1 MYYWLCSFHT
11 LERQHEKTTPI
22 NAFINLMDNYI
33 LPRKQAITVFFAF
46 AFGYFLS
53 CLLRAITAT
62 LSPVLTLEFELM
74 AADLGLLAGGYFLGF
89 ASMQIPLGY
98 LLDKFGPKKIVS
110 SFLLI
115 AFIGTVSFALAQSFS
130 GLLVSRI
137 LIGVGAGACL
147 MAPLTGYRI
156 WFAENQQQR
165 VNSWMLMIASLGFL
179 SSTLPVQLLL
189 PTLGWRWIFG
199 GTAAL
204 ILISIILILAIIPKW
219 NHQKDES
226 LENQLK
232 SGSLADV
239 WKNKFFISVIPMGL
253 FNYGGLMAIQ
263 TLWAGPWMIRVAG
276 YTPLESATGLFWINI
291 TMLVSFFLWGYF
303 LPRITNLGFSALKI
317 LTVGLPIS
325 FLVMLFIIILG
336 SKAGAFY
343 ITLFILSSI
352 FLSVIQPAVG
362 LSFQSHLAGKALT
375 SFNLLIFLGAF
386 IMQWFIGLVIDLVKS
401 FGYTEI
407 IGFKTAFSVFLLL
420 SLTSY
425 IFFLIIN
432 KNHIFFKIKNM

>member
-1 MYYWLCSFHT
+1 M
-11 LERQHEKTTPI
+11 E
-22 NAFINLMDNYI
+22 NYI
-33 LPRKQAITVFFAF
+33 LPKRQAITVFFVF

-115 AFIGTVSFALAQSFS
+115 AFIGTLSFALAQSFS
-130 GLLVSRI
+130 GLLISRI
-137 LIGVGAGACL
+137 LIGVGVSACL

-165 VNSWMLMIASLGFL
+165 ANSWMLMIASLGFL

-189 PTLGWRWIFG
+189 PSLGWRWLFG
-199 GTAAL
+199 GIAGL
-204 ILISIILILAIIPKW
+204 ILISIFLMLAFIPKCD
-219 NHQKDES
+219 HQKNES
-226 LENQLK
+226 LENPVRQ
-232 SGSLADV
+232 GSLSDV

-317 LTVGLPIS
+317 LKLGLPVS
-325 FLVMLFIIILG
+325 FLVMLTIIILG

-352 FLSVIQPAVG
+352 FLSVTQPAVG

-375 SFNLLIFLGAF
+375 SFNLLIFLGTF
-386 IMQWFIGLVIDLVKS
+386 IMQWVMGLVIDLVKNY
-401 FGYTEI
+401 GYTEI
-407 IGFKTAFSVFLLL
+407 IGFKAAFSFFLFL
-420 SLTSY
+420 SLISY

-432 KNHIFFKIKNM
+432 KKS

>member
-1 MYYWLCSFHT
+1 M
-11 LERQHEKTTPI
+11 E
-22 NAFINLMDNYI
+22 NYI
-33 LPRKQAITVFFAF
+33 LPKRQAITVFFVF

-115 AFIGTVSFALAQSFS
+115 AFIGTLSFALAQSFS
-130 GLLVSRI
+130 GLLISRI
-137 LIGVGAGACL
+137 LIGVGVSACL

-165 VNSWMLMIASLGFL
+165 ANSWMLMIASLGFL

-189 PTLGWRWIFG
+189 PSLGWRWLFG
-199 GTAAL
+199 GIAGL
-204 ILISIILILAIIPKW
+204 ILISIFLMLAFIPKW
-219 NHQKDES
+219 DHQKNES
-226 LENQLK
+226 LENPVRQ
-232 SGSLADV
+232 GSLSDV

-317 LTVGLPIS
+317 LKLGLPVS
-325 FLVMLFIIILG
+325 FLVMLTIIILG

-352 FLSVIQPAVG
+352 FLSVTQPAVG

-375 SFNLLIFLGAF
+375 SFNLLIFLGTF
-386 IMQWFIGLVIDLVKS
+386 IMQWVMGLVIDLVKNS
-401 FGYTEI
+401 GYTEI
-407 IGFKTAFSVFLLL
+407 IGFKAAFSFFLFL
-420 SLTSY
+420 SLISY

-432 KNHIFFKIKNM
+432 KKS

>member
-1 MYYWLCSFHT
+1 M
-11 LERQHEKTTPI
+11 E
-22 NAFINLMDNYI
+22 NYI
-33 LPRKQAITVFFAF
+33 LPKRQAITVFFVF

-115 AFIGTVSFALAQSFS
+115 AFIGTLSFALAQSFS
-130 GLLVSRI
+130 GLLISRI
-137 LIGVGAGACL
+137 LIGVGVSACL

-165 VNSWMLMIASLGFL
+165 ANSWMLMIASLGFL

-189 PTLGWRWIFG
+189 PSLGWRWLFG
-199 GTAAL
+199 GIAGL
-204 ILISIILILAIIPKW
+204 ILISICLMLAFIPQW
-219 NHQKDES
+219 DHQKDES
-226 LENQLK
+226 LENPVRQ
-232 SGSLADV
+232 GSLSDV

-263 TLWAGPWMIRVAG
+263 TLWAGPWMVRVAG

-317 LTVGLPIS
+317 LKIGLPVS
-325 FLVMLFIIILG
+325 FLVMLTIIILG

-352 FLSVIQPAVG
+352 FLSVTQPAVG
-362 LSFQSHLAGKALT
+362 LSFQSHLVGKALT
-375 SFNLLIFLGAF
+375 SFNLLIFLGTF
-386 IMQWFIGLVIDLVKS
+386 IMQWVMGLIIDLVKNS
-401 FGYTEI
+401 GYTEI
-407 IGFKTAFSVFLLL
+407 IGFKIAFSFFLFL
-420 SLTSY
+420 SLISY

-432 KNHIFFKIKNM
+432 KKS

>member
-1 MYYWLCSFHT
+1 M
-11 LERQHEKTTPI
+11 E
-22 NAFINLMDNYI
+22 NYI
-33 LPRKQAITVFFAF
+33 LPKRQAITVFFVF

-62 LSPVLTLEFELM
+62 LSPILTLEFELL

-89 ASMQIPLGY
+89 ACMQIPLGY

-115 AFIGTVSFALAQSFS
+115 ALIGTTSFALAQSFS
-130 GLLVSRI
+130 GLLISRI
-137 LIGVGAGACL
+137 LIGVGVSACL

-165 VNSWMLMIASLGFL
+165 ANSWMLMIASLGFL
-179 SSTLPVQLLL
+179 SSTLPVQFLL
-189 PTLGWRWIFG
+189 PSFGWRWIFG
-199 GTAAL
+199 GISIL
-204 ILISIILILAIIPKW
+204 ILISIFLMLAFIPKW
-219 NHQKDES
+219 DHQIKTG
-226 LENQLK
+226 ENSLK

-239 WKNKFFISVIPMGL
+239 WKDRFFISVIPMGL

-263 TLWAGPWMIRVAG
+263 TLWAGPWMTRVAG

-303 LPRITNLGFSALKI
+303 LPRITTSGFSALKI
-317 LTVGLPIS
+317 LKLGLPIS
-325 FLVMLFIIILG
+325 FLVMLSIIILG

-352 FLSVIQPAVG
+352 FLSVTQPAVG
-362 LSFQSHLAGKALT
+362 LSFPSYLAGKALT
-375 SFNLLIFLGAF
+375 SFNLLIFLGTF
-386 IMQWFIGLVIDLVKS
+386 IMQWLMGLVIDVVKN
-401 FGYTEI
+401 FGYSEI
-407 IGFKTAFSVFLLL
+407 LGFKSAFTVFLIL
-420 SLTSY
+420 SLISY

-432 KNHIFFKIKNM
+432 KKNYEIKT

>member
-1 MYYWLCSFHT
+1 M
-11 LERQHEKTTPI
+11 E
-22 NAFINLMDNYI
+22 NYI
-33 LPRKQAITVFFAF
+33 LPKRQAITVFFVF

-115 AFIGTVSFALAQSFS
+115 ALIGTSSFALAQSFS
-130 GLLVSRI
+130 GLLISRI
-137 LIGVGAGACL
+137 LIGIGVSACL

-165 VNSWMLMIASLGFL
+165 ANSWMLMIASLGFL

-189 PTLGWRWIFG
+189 PSFGWRWIFG
-199 GTAAL
+199 GIAIL
-204 ILISIILILAIIPKW
+204 ILVSIILMLAFIPKW
-219 NHQKDES
+219 DHQRDLS
-226 LENQLK
+226 LENPVRQ
-232 SGSLADV
+232 GSLTDV
-239 WKNKFFISVIPMGL
+239 WKDKFFISVIPMGL

-291 TMLVSFFLWGYF
+291 TMLISFFLWGYF
-303 LPRITNLGFSALKI
+303 LPRITSLGFSALRI
-317 LTVGLPIS
+317 LKLGLPIS
-325 FLVMLFIIILG
+325 FFVMLMIIFLG
-336 SKAGAFY
+336 PKAGAFY

-352 FLSVIQPAVG
+352 FLSVTQPAVG
-362 LSFQSHLAGKALT
+362 LSFPSYLAGKALT
-375 SFNLLIFLGAF
+375 SFNLLIFLGTF
-386 IMQWFIGLVIDLVKS
+386 IMQWLMGLVIDLIKNS
-401 FGYTEI
+401 GYSEIFG
-407 IGFKTAFSVFLLL
+407 FRSAFSVFLIL
-420 SLTSY
+420 SLVSY

-432 KNHIFFKIKNM
+432 KKK

>member
-1 MYYWLCSFHT
+1 
-11 LERQHEKTTPI
+11 
-22 NAFINLMDNYI
+22 MDNYI
-33 LPRKQAITVFFAF
+33 LPKRQAITVFFVF
-46 AFGYFLS
+46 AFGYFIS

-115 AFIGTVSFALAQSFS
+115 AFIGTISFALAQSFS

-137 LIGVGAGACL
+137 LIGVGVSACL

-165 VNSWMLMIASLGFL
+165 ANSWMLMIASLGFL

-189 PTLGWRWIFG
+189 PALGWRWIFG
-199 GTAAL
+199 GIAAL
-204 ILISIILILAIIPKW
+204 ILISIILMLSFIPKW
-219 NHQKDES
+219 DHQNDES
-226 LENQLK
+226 LENQVK
-232 SGSLADV
+232 QGSLVDV

-303 LPRITNLGFSALKI
+303 LPKITNLGFSALKI
-317 LTVGLPIS
+317 LKFGLPVS
-325 FLVMLFIIILG
+325 FLVMLTIIILG

-352 FLSVIQPAVG
+352 FLSVTQPAVG

-375 SFNLLIFLGAF
+375 SFNLLIFLGTF
-386 IMQWFIGLVIDLVKS
+386 IMQWIMGLVIDLVRG
-401 FGYTEI
+401 FGYTEV
-407 IGFKTAFSVFLLL
+407 IGFKTAFSFFLFL

-425 IFFLIIN
+425 LFFLIVN
-432 KNHIFFKIKNM
+432 KES

>member
-1 MYYWLCSFHT
+1 
-11 LERQHEKTTPI
+11 
-22 NAFINLMDNYI
+22 MDNYI
-33 LPRKQAITVFFAF
+33 LQRKQAVTVFFAF

-53 CLLRAITAT
+53 CLLRAVTAT
-62 LSPVLTLEFELM
+62 LSPVLTLEFDLM

-115 AFIGTVSFALAQSFS
+115 AFIGTISFALANSFS
-130 GLLVSRI
+130 GLLISRI
-137 LIGVGAGACL
+137 LIGVGVSACL

-165 VNSWMLMIASLGFL
+165 ANSWMLMIASLGFL

-189 PTLGWRWIFG
+189 PTFGWRGLFVGI
-199 GTAAL
+199 AIL
-204 ILISIILILAIIPKW
+204 ILISIVLMLAFIPKW
-219 NHQKDES
+219 DHQKKES
-226 LENQLK
+226 LESPIQT
-232 SGSLADV
+232 GSLADV

-303 LPRITNLGFSALKI
+303 LPKITNLGFSALKI
-317 LTVGLPIS
+317 LKFGLPVS
-325 FLVMLFIIILG
+325 FLVMLTIIILG

-352 FLSVIQPAVG
+352 FLSVTQPAVG

-375 SFNLLIFLGAF
+375 SFNLLIFLGTF
-386 IMQWFIGLVIDLVKS
+386 IMQWIMGLVIDLVRG

-407 IGFKTAFSVFLLL
+407 IGFKTAFSFFLFL

-425 IFFLIIN
+425 LFFLIVN
-432 KNHIFFKIKNM
+432 KES